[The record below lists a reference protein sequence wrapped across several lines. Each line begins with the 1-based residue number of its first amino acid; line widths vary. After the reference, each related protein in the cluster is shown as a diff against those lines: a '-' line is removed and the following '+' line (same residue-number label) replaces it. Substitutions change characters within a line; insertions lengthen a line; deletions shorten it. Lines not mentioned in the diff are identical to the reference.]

1 MTPAADEPPP
11 YGAAPERTAL
21 AWQRSGLGVV
31 VGCFLTV
38 HSSVRLGVVPIAVAA
53 VGLGLVITVLS
64 LAFPNRRFLRG
75 NPADSWPLLATLATA
90 VVALAVLGG
99 AVAVLNLR

>member
-1 MTPAADEPPP
+1 MTNPANGPP

-38 HSSVRLGVVPIAVAA
+38 HSSVRLGVIPIAVGLI
-53 VGLGLVITVLS
+53 VGATGSYTWALLYFVGSAIIMGASVL
-64 LAFPNRRFLRG
+64 
-75 NPADSWPLLATLATA
+75 TLNYNKRLP
-90 VVALAVLGG
+90 V
-99 AVAVLNLR
+99 

>member
-1 MTPAADEPPP
+1 MTSPPSEPP

-38 HSSVRLGVVPIAVAA
+38 HSSVRLGVIPIAVAA
-53 VGLGLVITVLS
+53 VGLGLVITVLA
-64 LAFPNRRFLRG
+64 LAFPSRRFLRG
-75 NPADSWPLLATLATA
+75 DPADSWRLLAALTTA
-90 VVALAVLGG
+90 VVALALLG
-99 AVAVLNLR
+99 AIVAFINLR